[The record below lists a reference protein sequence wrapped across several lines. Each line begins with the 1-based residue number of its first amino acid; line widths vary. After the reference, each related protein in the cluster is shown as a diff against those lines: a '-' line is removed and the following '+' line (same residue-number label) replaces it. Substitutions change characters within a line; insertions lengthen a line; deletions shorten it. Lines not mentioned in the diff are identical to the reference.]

1 MKFKIDD
8 IKENNDQTLY
18 NALKSGGPE
27 VFLGN
32 MNKIGAVKP
41 ERREGYNKSARNRF
55 VKRNIQSATQRQK
68 KFLPKSIIKAIDKMN
83 QEDKNEFILPDINN
97 KKKTGKGIYDS
108 NKQ

>member
-41 ERREGYNKSARNRF
+41 ERREGYNKSARNRN

-83 QEDKNEFILPDINN
+83 QEDKNEIVLPDIQY
-97 KKKTGKGIYDS
+97 KKMTGKGIYDS